1 MWGYLLL
8 FYVFFKAN
16 SNLSRTV
23 RTYGGSA
30 ATLLTLVL
38 YVWAVLVLHRRST
51 ARSCA
56 LSDSLLT
63 WMHVSLHFGTLVWV
77 MQMIFSA
84 RYGSQQEHDCYG
96 YMRQRG
102 FRDDVEHVVPPQW
115 EAPVIPLDEPGRI
128 RYFKVPAR
136 LQADGTMSIA
146 GYKAKADVHFSQ
158 QRIVNDLEPTK
169 CVALC
174 RDLSLACCLL
184 SMLTSHSPLAL
195 SLSLTLSLSL
205 SHTYTLSLSIAQA
218 RHLGARHKSAGAR
231 LLCARLRVD
240 RRWLRAARARS
251 SSTLRSADPHSVLAH
266 GDHPRCARHNHRR
279 PSPRCRRDDCAWP
292 QEHCRTKD
300 LEL

>member
-195 SLSLTLSLSL
+195 SISLTHTHTHTLSL
-205 SHTYTLSLSIAQA
+205 YC
-218 RHLGARHKSAGAR
+218 AGTTS
-231 LLCARLRVD
+231 
-240 RRWLRAARARS
+240 WRAAQKCWCS
-251 SSTLRSADPHSVLAH
+251 PSLRSTACGPSLASCSSGAEQQH
-266 GDHPRCARHNHRR
+266 TAQRR
-279 PSPRCRRDDCAWP
+279 PPLCFGSWGPSSVRTPQSPSPFSSVSA
-292 QEHCRTKD
+292 
-300 LEL
+300 

>member
-195 SLSLTLSLSL
+195 SLSLTLS
-205 SHTYTLSLSIAQA
+205 HTLLRRHDILARGTKVLVLAFFALDCVWTVVGFVQLGRGAAAHCAAQTPTLFWLMGTILGAHATITVALLLGVGVMTALGLKSIAA
-218 RHLGARHKSAGAR
+218 PKI
-231 LLCARLRVD
+231 
-240 RRWLRAARARS
+240 
-251 SSTLRSADPHSVLAH
+251 
-266 GDHPRCARHNHRR
+266 
-279 PSPRCRRDDCAWP
+279 
-292 QEHCRTKD
+292 
-300 LEL
+300 